1 MKNDEFLLTLAIAA
15 VWAALAA
22 VYALVPSLGMPGYV
36 RVWGGGAA
44 LFLVL
49 AGILLAA
56 SRKRPKTSRQGARNE
71 QGRN

>member
-1 MKNDEFLLTLAIAA
+1 MATKRGGTVMKNDELWLTLAIVA

-36 RVWGGGAA
+36 RVWGGGAL

-49 AGILLAA
+49 AGVLVAVG
-56 SRKRPKTSRQGARNE
+56 RRARR
-71 QGRN
+71 G